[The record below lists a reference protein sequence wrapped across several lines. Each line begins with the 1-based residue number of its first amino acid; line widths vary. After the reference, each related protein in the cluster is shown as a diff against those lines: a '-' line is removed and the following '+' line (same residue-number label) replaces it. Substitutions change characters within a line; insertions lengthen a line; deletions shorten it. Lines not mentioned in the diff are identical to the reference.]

1 MTRLTNWTRESRTT
15 TLAYR
20 HTETNA
26 RAVLHRAPES
36 YVHKWRAA
44 ILVEGYPVWSRGFET
59 KKGSSLRDELKKR
72 SQPEL
77 RCPECP
83 NDEVVVGQKSA
94 DGAKIQRWFE
104 CRECGYESRSAIV
117 YGPER

>member
-1 MTRLTNWTRESRTT
+1 
-15 TLAYR
+15 
-20 HTETNA
+20 
-26 RAVLHRAPES
+26 
-36 YVHKWRAA
+36 
-44 ILVEGYPVWSRGFET
+44 VWSRGFAT
-59 KKGSSLRDELKKR
+59 KEAKSLRDELEKR
-72 SQPEL
+72 PQPEL

-104 CRECGYESRSAIV
+104 CRECRYESRSALV

>member
-1 MTRLTNWTRESRTT
+1 MIK
-15 TLAYR
+15 
-20 HTETNA
+20 NA
-26 RAVLHRAPES
+26 TA
-36 YVHKWRAA
+36 
-44 ILVEGYPVWSRGFET
+44 
-59 KKGSSLRDELKKR
+59 LRDELKKCP
-72 SQPEL
+72 QPEL

-104 CRECGYESRSAIV
+104 CRECGHESRSAIV

>member
-1 MTRLTNWTRESRTT
+1 M
-15 TLAYR
+15 
-20 HTETNA
+20 
-26 RAVLHRAPES
+26 
-36 YVHKWRAA
+36 
-44 ILVEGYPVWSRGFET
+44 WSRGFEMKNAT
-59 KKGSSLRDELKKR
+59 SLQDELKKR
-72 SQPEL
+72 PQPEF

-94 DGAKIQRWFE
+94 DGAKIQWWFE